1 MGTREDDYVHG
12 ITKRMGPNIDHMV
25 GMVWN
30 MKLEI
35 SGRVSGNE
43 KKWVSLNGMRDEG

>member
-1 MGTREDDYVHG
+1 METREDNYVHG
-12 ITKRMGPNIDHMV
+12 IIKRMGSNIDHVV

-35 SGRVSGNE
+35 SGRGI
-43 KKWVSLNGMRDEG
+43 KK

>member
-1 MGTREDDYVHG
+1 MGTREDNYVHG
-12 ITKRMGPNIDHMV
+12 ITKRMGSNIDHVV

-35 SGRVSGNE
+35 SGRGIG
-43 KKWVSLNGMRDEG
+43 K